1 MNKADKVK
9 LTIYIL
15 FRILVVAAGTV
26 AVFRANW
33 INFAL
38 SLVTLFL
45 TFLPTII
52 RREFHVYY
60 PGEFEILVLLFI
72 FASMYLGEIHSF
84 YARIW
89 WWDIMLHALSGVIIA
104 GIGFSL
110 VGILNGEERLPV
122 ELSPAFVAIFSFSFA
137 LSMGVIWEIF
147 EFLVDSLFG
156 INMQKSGLP
165 DTMWDLIVDALGALV
180 VSIVGYLY
188 LRGDIKLFEILEKR
202 LIDLDPEFR
211 ATDEEIEYDYQNG
224 V

>member
-1 MNKADKVK
+1 MSKSDRVK
-9 LTIYIL
+9 LAIYIL

-89 WWDIMLHALSGVIIA
+89 WWDLMLHALSGVIIA
-104 GIGFSL
+104 AIGFSL
-110 VGILNGEERLPV
+110 VGILNGEERLAV

-137 LSMGVIWEIF
+137 LSMGVIWEIY
-147 EFLVDSLFG
+147 EFSMDSLFG
-156 INMQKSGLP
+156 LNMQKSGLS
-165 DTMWDLIVDALGALV
+165 DTMGDLIVDALGALV
-180 VSIVGYLY
+180 VPIIGYFY
-188 LRGDIKLFEILEKR
+188 LRGDIKLFEILERR
-202 LIDLDPEFR
+202 LIERDPEFR
-211 ATDEEIEYDYQNG
+211 VTDEEI
-224 V
+224 

>member
-1 MNKADKVK
+1 MNRSEKVK
-9 LTIYIL
+9 LAIYIL

-60 PGEFEILVLLFI
+60 PGEFEIVVLLFI

-104 GIGFSL
+104 AIGFSL
-110 VGILNGEERLPV
+110 VDILNGEEKLPV

-137 LSMGVIWEIF
+137 LSMGVIWEIY
-147 EFLVDSLFG
+147 EFSMDSLFG
-156 INMQKSGLP
+156 LNMQKSGLS
-165 DTMWDLIVDALGALV
+165 DTMGDLIVDALGALV
-180 VSIVGYLY
+180 VSIVGYFY
-188 LRGDIKLFEILEKR
+188 LRGDIKLFEILERR
-202 LIDLDPEFR
+202 LIELDPEFR
-211 ATDEEIEYDYQNG
+211 ATDQEIEL
-224 V
+224 